1 MIAVML
7 VIALGCAPDTDTY
20 TEVDTIDLLPDE
32 GLVVLIDEVEVFR
45 CVAEDVV
52 ATQSSYQEDARTDA
66 WCYSD
71 NNEDHVTLGIFADV
85 DEPGVWYPP
94 IARLDLMLDGLP
106 VTSNTSPDYEIAITA
121 MEPMEV
127 QAYGLLPGAPP
138 QRELLIVVR
147 KATEPWF

>member
-1 MIAVML
+1 MSMIAVML

-32 GLVVLIDEVEVFR
+32 GLVVLIDDVEVMR
-45 CVAEDVV
+45 CTAEETV
-52 ATQSSYQEDARTDA
+52 ATQSSYDTARTDA

-71 NNEDHVTLGIFADV
+71 DDDHVTLGIFADV

-94 IARLDLMLDGLP
+94 IARLDLMLDGLT

-121 MEPMEV
+121 MEPMEM